1 MRPLFLSSVFE
12 NSGKSMVAL
21 GLAKNFKGKVG
32 YYKPFREDVLCIDN
46 RVVDRD
52 AYLMKKAL
60 DLEYSEEML
69 SPLKYDIF
77 SPVSMEAI
85 TTGYERVKGDA
96 DFMVVESAQLFTT
109 GALHRVEGVS
119 IAQAIGAEIVLVA
132 TSEPDALDKVAHH
145 ARLMEKAGIK
155 LKGVILN
162 KSDDPAVERLL
173 EGAGV
178 RVLGSIPVARDLGY
192 LHVSEIAEALNA
204 EVLAGEEGLERTI
217 EKTMVGG
224 MTAESAMKDMRRL
237 PKKAMIAGGDRADM
251 LTAALAT
258 DTSCLILT
266 GGLYPARQI
275 LAKADEL
282 KVPVLLV
289 GHSTAVT
296 AEMVDRLIAR
306 INPNDVDKIE
316 HIADL
321 VRRHVNLEAIW
332 GD

>member
-1 MRPLFLSSVFE
+1 MRPLFLSSVTE
-12 NSGKSMVAL
+12 CSGKSMVAL

-52 AYLMKKAL
+52 TYLMRKAL
-60 DLEYSEEML
+60 DLNFSEEML

-77 SPVSMEAI
+77 SPVSMDSI
-85 TTGYERVKGDA
+85 KTGFQRVKGDA
-96 DFMVVESAQLFTT
+96 EFMIIESPQLFTT
-109 GALHRVEGVS
+109 GALHHVEGKS
-119 IAQAIGAEIVLVA
+119 IAAALDAEIVLVS
-132 TSEPDALDKVAHH
+132 TSEPDALDKVAYHI
-145 ARLMEKAGIK
+145 RLLEKEGLK

-178 RVLGSIPVARDLGY
+178 RVLGSIPVARELGY
-192 LHVSEIAEALNA
+192 LHVGEIAEALNA
-204 EVLAGEEGLERTI
+204 EVLAGEDGLDRTI

-224 MTAESAMKDMRRL
+224 MTAESALKDMRRL
-237 PKKAMIAGGDRADM
+237 PRKAMITGGDRSDM

-296 AEMVDRLIAR
+296 AELVDRLIAR
-306 INPNDVDKIE
+306 INPNDTEKIE

-332 GD
+332 ED

>member
-1 MRPLFLSSVFE
+1 MRPLFLSSVIE
-12 NSGKSMVAL
+12 CSGKSMVAL
-21 GLAKNFKGKVG
+21 GLAKNYKGKVG

-52 AYLMKKAL
+52 AYLMRRAFDL
-60 DLEYSEEML
+60 DFSEEML

-77 SPVSMEAI
+77 SPVSMDSI

-96 DFMVVESAQLFTT
+96 DFMIIESSQLFTT
-109 GALHRVEGVS
+109 GALHHVEGKS
-119 IAQAIGAEIVLVA
+119 IAAALDADIVLVS
-132 TSEPDALDKVAHH
+132 TSEPETLDKVASSV
-145 ARLMEKAGIK
+145 RLLEKEGLK

-173 EGAGV
+173 EGAGIT
-178 RVLGSIPVARDLGY
+178 VLGSIPVARELGH
-192 LHVSEIAEALNA
+192 LHVSEIAEAINA
-204 EVLAGEEGLERTI
+204 EVLAGEEGLDRTVD
-217 EKTMVGG
+217 KTMVGG
-224 MTAESAMKDMRRL
+224 ITAESSLKDTHRL
-237 PKKAMIAGGDRADM
+237 PRKAMITGGDRSDM

-258 DTSCLILT
+258 DISCLILT
-266 GGLYPARQI
+266 GGLYPARHV

-296 AEMVDRLIAR
+296 AELVDRLIAR
-306 INPNDVDKIE
+306 IDPNDAEKIE

-321 VRRHVNLEAIW
+321 VRRHVNLEAVW

>member
-1 MRPLFLSSVFE
+1 MRPLFLSSVLE

-21 GLAKNFKGKVG
+21 GLAKNYKGKVG

-60 DLEYSEEML
+60 DLEISEEML

-77 SPVSMEAI
+77 SPVSMDAI

-96 DFMVVESAQLFTT
+96 DFMIVESPQLFTT

-119 IAQAIGAEIVLVA
+119 VAQAIGADIVLVA
-132 TSEPDALDKVAHH
+132 TSHPDALDKVAHH
-145 ARLMEKAGIK
+145 SRLMEKAGLK

-178 RVLGSIPVARDLGY
+178 RVLGSIPVARELGY

-204 EVLAGEEGLERTI
+204 EVLAGEETEYL
-217 EKTMVGG
+217 
-224 MTAESAMKDMRRL
+224 D
-237 PKKAMIAGGDRADM
+237 
-251 LTAALAT
+251 
-258 DTSCLILT
+258 ILQLCF
-266 GGLYPARQI
+266 G
-275 LAKADEL
+275 
-282 KVPVLLV
+282 
-289 GHSTAVT
+289 
-296 AEMVDRLIAR
+296 
-306 INPNDVDKIE
+306 
-316 HIADL
+316 
-321 VRRHVNLEAIW
+321 
-332 GD
+332 